1 MGEIALEHLSEDD
14 IRILVRHPDAEKR
27 ANAAQRICRT
37 YRSADLSVTER
48 ALATD
53 LLKFMAK
60 DAVDM
65 VRRALA
71 ITLKN
76 SSELPRAVAIRLAAD
91 VEDIATPIIENSP
104 VLTDEDLIEILRSK
118 AAGKVMAV
126 ARRPKV
132 SGNLVRAIVRY
143 GDSKAVAE
151 VAANDGAIIDEET
164 ASDIIEFYYND
175 DLIREAMISRED
187 LPVKV
192 MEKLISLVSEEAA
205 VNLSKDPNVTA
216 KTAAALAGRARE
228 RATIELSGGSKSQFE
243 LYELFAHLF
252 QNGRLTP
259 SLMIRAIGLGR
270 ISVVKHGLAI
280 LAGIK
285 PSKAELMLF
294 DPGPLG
300 LKSLCVQAGLSDLH
314 TRIIRAGCAIYRDLE
329 ISGIEY
335 DAEYFQTLMLQRT
348 LTLPFDIPEPDK
360 IWLMERLDAIE
371 AKAAA

>member
-1 MGEIALEHLSEDD
+1 MGEVALEHLKEED
-14 IRILVRHPDAEKR
+14 IRILVRHPVAEKR
-27 ANAAQRICRT
+27 ANAALRICRT
-37 YRSADLSVTER
+37 FRTADLSPTER

-53 LLKFMAK
+53 LLKFMAQ

-71 ITLKN
+71 VTLKN
-76 SSELPRAVAIRLAAD
+76 SPELPRLVALKLAAD
-91 VEDIATPIIENSP
+91 VENIATPILENSP
-104 VLTDEDLIEILRSK
+104 VLTDVDLIEILRSK
-118 AAGKVMAV
+118 AAAKVIAV
-126 ARRPKV
+126 ARRPRV
-132 SGNLVRAIVRY
+132 SGDIVRAIVRY
-143 GDSKAVAE
+143 GDSRAVAE

-164 ASDIIEFYYND
+164 AGEIIDFYYND
-175 DLIREAMISRED
+175 DLIRDAMISRND

-192 MEKLISLVSEEAA
+192 MEKLLSLVSEEAA
-205 VNLSKDPNVTA
+205 VNLAKDPNISA
-216 KTAAALAGRARE
+216 KTAMDLASGARE
-228 RATIELSGGSKSQFE
+228 RATIELTGGTKSNFE
-243 LYELFAHLF
+243 LYELFSHLF

-300 LKSLCVQAGLSDLH
+300 LKSLCVQAGLNDLH
-314 TRIIRAGCAIYRDLE
+314 ARIIRAGCAIYRDLE

-335 DAEYFQTLMLQRT
+335 DSEYFQTLMLQRT
-348 LTLPFDIPEPDK
+348 LTLPFEIPEPDK
-360 IWLMERLDAIE
+360 AWLMERLDAIE
-371 AKAAA
+371 LQAA